1 MCKLKRM
8 HKLEGTYSDG
18 NCGVYLHGGEPYVL
32 INLEKFYGQNPKI
45 RGPHCDFVY
54 ICFKDGEWNVF
65 VVELKDIQ
73 NVEDEDVKK
82 EIRKSFQG
90 KFSQTLSILGTQIL
104 SFFNVRC
111 KIKHKA
117 RIVVPYEV
125 LNIIGSLIKKDTTLM
140 GELKLFDD
148 AGLVQCYGDIW
159 KPDIHLKREL

>member
-1 MCKLKRM
+1 M
-8 HKLEGTYSDG
+8 HELEGMYKDR
-18 NCGVYLHGGEPYVL
+18 NCCVYIQGGEPYVL
-32 INLEKFYGQNPKI
+32 INLEKFYGQNPRI
-45 RGPHCDFVY
+45 SGSHCDFVY

-73 NVEDEDVKK
+73 NVKNEDVKK

-90 KFSQTLSILGTQIL
+90 KFSQTLSILETQIL

-111 KIKHKA
+111 KIKRKA
-117 RIVVPYEV
+117 RIVIPSEV

-140 GELKLFDD
+140 GELELFND

-159 KPDIHLKREL
+159 NPSIRLI